1 MTLEEQ
7 IKQII
12 AETLNIELSD
22 VTPDLG
28 INGIPEWNSMGN
40 LAIMSALE
48 EKLNVEIP
56 MEDLFDLTTVQ
67 SIIEEIKN
75 IKK

>member
-12 AETLNIELSD
+12 AETLNIELSE
-22 VTPDLG
+22 VTLDLG

>member
-1 MTLEEQ
+1 MTFEEQ